1 MLIVYFLFLKMNKFM
16 VGLFLVFDYF
26 ELGNYRFDCEFI
38 IVYRGM
44 NFSWENKLIL
54 FNFFVKCLGFC

>member
-26 ELGNYRFDCEFI
+26 ELGNYRFDCELLLFI
-38 IVYRGM
+38 
-44 NFSWENKLIL
+44 EE
-54 FNFFVKCLGFC
+54 